1 MWKFMNVE
9 WMIHSQY
16 LNHCINEGQVELV
29 IIMLSMVLSQLM
41 EILQLVVLRH
51 LLNLQ
56 VGASIDALLTS
67 ALTPPLPS
75 TTTTTICNIVC
86 LLQVAWAD
94 RINLVVLVG
103 VKWNMLKTCECVS
116 EIVYLYIFQRKKKK
130 TT

>member
-41 EILQLVVLRH
+41 EILQLVVK
-51 LLNLQ
+51 
-56 VGASIDALLTS
+56 AFTKS
-67 ALTPPLPS
+67 AGWSFNWCLVDFSSNTPSPS